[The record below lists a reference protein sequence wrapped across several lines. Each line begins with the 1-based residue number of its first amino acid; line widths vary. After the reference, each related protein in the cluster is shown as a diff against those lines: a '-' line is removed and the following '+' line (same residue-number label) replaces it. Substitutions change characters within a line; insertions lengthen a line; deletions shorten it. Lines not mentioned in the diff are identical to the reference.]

1 MLECKLICASCM
13 LCRAYKCIKDVCASL
28 TVFRCLWCNM
38 TLQVQY
44 FAGLRD
50 DAPKEGGSVSKYIT
64 GKTADSR
71 ARIINLT
78 FDL

>member
-1 MLECKLICASCM
+1 
-13 LCRAYKCIKDVCASL
+13 
-28 TVFRCLWCNM
+28 
-38 TLQVQY
+38 VQY

-50 DAPKEGGSVSKYIT
+50 DAPKEGGSVSKYIK
-64 GKTADSR
+64 GKSADSR